1 MVLFVRHRQVDDGQ
15 HHEDKRLQGDDQD
28 VEHSPRPL
36 QNYAQAAKPEQTA
49 AEHHSN
55 QNEDQF
61 AGIHV
66 AEQTQSQGNR
76 LGDQC
81 HELQQEVHRDQ
92 QGLNEDVLAAERVQ
106 GQFADEAADTL
117 DLDAVEN
124 DQREH
129 RQGHAQG
136 SVRVSGRN
144 GTERNVRIASDHHGQ
159 LRNPVDRYQVDSVH
173 QEDPDED
180 GQCQRCNHR
189 ATAME
194 AVFHA
199 AIDEFDQYF
208 NEVLQSTRL
217 TGSRLLRR
225 HAENQNEDQ
234 TQRDRPAESIDVESP
249 EAHFFGFCCGVG
261 KTPPASWVLTEGQV
275 LQVVLDIAR
284 SGCFC
289 HGCLKRPKVSKVL
302 FSSAGARTS

>member
-36 QNYAQAAKPEQTA
+36 QNYAQAAKPEQTT

-55 QNEDQF
+55 QNEDQL
-61 AGIHV
+61 AGVHV
-66 AEQTQSQGNR
+66 AEQTQCQRNG

-136 SVRVSGRN
+136 SVRVSRRD
-144 GTERNVRIASDHHGQ
+144 GTEINAFVAADPARNARDEVN
-159 LRNPVDRYQVDSVH
+159 RNQVDGVH
-173 QEDPDED
+173 HEHPDED
-180 GQCQRCNHR
+180 RQGQRRNNR
-189 ATAME
+189 AATME

-199 AIDEFDQYF
+199 AIDELDQNF
-208 NEVLQSTRL
+208 NEVLQSTWLAGGRL
-217 TGSRLLRR
+217 FGHR
-225 HAENQNEDQ
+225 AENQNEDQ
-234 TQRDRPAESIDVESP
+234 TQRHRPAEGIDV
-249 EAHFFGFCCGVG
+249 
-261 KTPPASWVLTEGQV
+261 
-275 LQVVLDIAR
+275 
-284 SGCFC
+284 
-289 HGCLKRPKVSKVL
+289 
-302 FSSAGARTS
+302 